1 MGLPVKTDSENFLE
15 YQGGIRRA
23 QRSSESASQRT
34 EISPCEYP
42 SGICYLH
49 QISYFHKNL
58 CQYHCYLILCSSKFV
73 PNVTRLAVGAVVLAI
88 KGNIDFLGD
97 SEGKASAY
105 NAGDLG
111 SISGLGR
118 SPGEGNGTP
127 LQYSCL
133 ENPIDG
139 GAQQATVNGVA
150 KSRTRLSDFPFPQ
163 QMESSVDG
171 KDRKGYLFICVP
183 RTSGRC
189 GTSHMFKTCLL
200 NKWSLASYS

>member
-1 MGLPVKTDSENFLE
+1 MGLPVKTDSGNFLE

-58 CQYHCYLILCSSKFV
+58 CQYHCHLILCSSKFV
-73 PNVTRLAVGAVVLAI
+73 ANVTRLAVGAVVLAI
-88 KGNIDFLGD
+88 KGNIDFPGD

-118 SPGEGNGTP
+118 SGEGNGTP

-139 GAQQATVNGVA
+139 AAQQATVHGVT
-150 KSRTRLSDFPFPQ
+150 KSRTRLSDFTFTFTLVVNNNSFTFST
-163 QMESSVDG
+163 EVFG
-171 KDRKGYLFICVP
+171 FY
-183 RTSGRC
+183 
-189 GTSHMFKTCLL
+189 
-200 NKWSLASYS
+200 